1 MTHSSDLIHH
11 LIHECHKYDNKV
23 LTPKSLNKMKYLV
36 QKKAK
41 ESNID
46 AEVPHFWYMYGIMTK
61 QPEEGINSKSRVQYT
76 PGQIEHARLV
86 GIVNDVLDN
95 YYERGIEGITDI
107 SYEDAPYEVQRNWRD
122 LDKILRTRRDDCR
135 DFFKVNPSQDEIWD
149 AIDSVYQN
157 FPLDDFPSMES
168 DLFTWYTCMTRELNR
183 STSSNSQLMRCN
195 NIFWRLFSLQ
205 LAESHKQGISVSE
218 ICDIL
223 DINSLESAR
232 TDSRN
237 ALGRIESR
245 GLRAKYHD
253 KENDDVSIDRAAD
266 GIVTSVLGI

>member
-11 LIHECHKYDNKV
+11 LIYEHHKYDNEA
-23 LTPKSLNKMKYLV
+23 LTPKALNKLKYLI

-61 QPEEGINSKSRVQYT
+61 QPEKGINSKSIAENTPAQIDYT
-76 PGQIEHARLV
+76 QLV
-86 GIVNDVLDN
+86 GIVNEVLDT

-122 LDKILRTRRDDCR
+122 LDKMLRTRRDDCR
-135 DFFKVNPSQDEIWD
+135 DFFEVNPSQNEIWD
-149 AIDSVYQN
+149 AIDAVYQN
-157 FPLDDFPSMES
+157 FPLDDFASIES
-168 DLFTWYTCMTRELNR
+168 ELLTWYTCMTRELNR
-183 STSSNSQLMRCN
+183 CKPSNSQLMRCN

-205 LAESHKQGISVSE
+205 LAESHKQGISVGE
-218 ICDIL
+218 ICTVL
-223 DINSLESAR
+223 DLSSLESAR

-237 ALGRIESR
+237 ALSRIEYS
-245 GLRAKYHD
+245 GLRANSRS
-253 KENDDVSIDRAAD
+253 KENDKVSIDRAAD
-266 GIVTSVLGI
+266 GVVTSVLGI